1 VDELQL
7 PHLETFCKAAEL
19 SSFTAAAQALRLT
32 QAAVSQRIAALE
44 KTLGKPVFQRQRGR
58 IALSPAGRT
67 VYDYAQRILD
77 LHREVRSQISGSEA
91 PVTGELLLAASSVP
105 GEHLLPALLADFRIA
120 YPRIQLRA
128 TISDSKSVVEQ
139 VERGSVHLGLVG
151 QKTDHPHLE
160 YRFLARDHMVL
171 VAPPSHP
178 LCKRRKLALADLRTH
193 PILLREAGSGSRHCL
208 EKSLDKAGLSLG
220 DLTVALELGSNEAI
234 KEGVLRGLGTAVL
247 SAHAVHNEIATGKLR
262 QLKVTGLECERDM
275 YVIHD
280 RRRALPAPARQFL
293 IFLDTHPLPKRV

>member
-44 KTLGKPVFQRQRGR
+44 KALGKPVFQRQRGR
-58 IALSPAGRT
+58 VALSPAGRT

-77 LHREVRSQISGSEA
+77 LHREVRSRIAGQEA
-91 PVTGELLLAASSVP
+91 AVTGELLLAASSVP
-105 GEHLLPALLADFRIA
+105 GEHLLPALLPDFRLA
-120 YPRIQLRA
+120 YPQIQVRA
-128 TISDSKSVVEQ
+128 TIGDSKNVLEQ
-139 VERGSVHLGLVG
+139 VERGAVHLGLVG
-151 QKTDHPHLE
+151 QKTDHPNVE
-160 YRFLARDHMVL
+160 YRFLARDRMVL
-171 VAPPSHP
+171 VATPAHP
-178 LCKRRKLALADLRTH
+178 LCKRRKLALADLRAY

-208 EKSLDKAGLSLG
+208 EKSLDKAGLTLA
-220 DLTVALELGSNEAI
+220 DMNVALELGSNEAI
-234 KEGVLRGLGTAVL
+234 KEGVLRGLGAAVL
-247 SAHAVHNEIATGKLR
+247 SAYAVQKEVATGKLR
-262 QLKVTGLECERDM
+262 QLNVSGLECERDM

-293 IFLDTHPLPKRV
+293 IFLEAHPLPKTH